1 MHTPTASESLTRLR
15 RGDRRRRTAAL
26 TALGAALLVLA
37 VLGVAVG
44 SVPVAPD
51 RIWAVLAAK
60 AGIGGDPTTLE
71 TTIVWT
77 LRLPRVAMAVI
88 VGAMLSLAG
97 AALQALVRNPLADP
111 YVLGVSS
118 GASLGA
124 VAVMTLG
131 AASLGGL
138 PVPGAAFLAAAAVLA
153 AVYAFAQRAGSF
165 TDARLVLAGVA
176 LGYVAMAATSFLQ
189 LQAKPAELRG
199 ILFWT
204 MGSLAGARW
213 EALPIPVLTLIAVGA
228 WLLAQGRPL
237 NALALGDDDA
247 VAVGVD
253 LKRMR
258 LGLLAASAVLTA
270 VAVSVAGGDRLHRP
284 HRPAHHAHGGG
295 RRPPDPPPRI
305 GARRWSPPRR
315 GRPRPRTVGSPN
327 EYPIT
332 IFTAL
337 IGGPFFLW
345 LMRARD
351 KEAS

>member
-1 MHTPTASESLTRLR
+1 MHTLTASESLDRLR
-15 RGDRRRRTAAL
+15 RSDRRRRVASLA
-26 TALGAALLVLA
+26 ALGAALFVLA

-44 SVPVAPD
+44 SVSVAPE

-60 AGIGGDPTTLE
+60 AGLGGEPTTLE

-77 LRLPRVAMAVI
+77 LRLPRVAMAVV
-88 VGAMLSLAG
+88 VGATLSLAG

-138 PVPGAAFLAAAAVLA
+138 PVPGAAFLTAAAVLA

-213 EALPIPVLTLIAVGA
+213 EALPIPAVTLIAVGA

-247 VAVGVD
+247 IAVGVD

-270 VAVSVAGGDRLHRP
+270 VAVSVAGGIGFIGLIVPHIMRMAVGADHRILL
-284 HRPAHHAHGGG
+284 PASALGGAVMLVG
-295 RRPPDPPPRI
+295 VDLV
-305 GARRWSPPRR
+305 A
-315 GRPRPRTVGSPN
+315 RTVGSPN

-351 KEAS
+351 KEAT

>member
-1 MHTPTASESLTRLR
+1 VHTLTASESLARLR
-15 RGDRRRRTAAL
+15 RGDRRRRVAAL

-60 AGIGGDPTTLE
+60 AGLGSDATTLE
-71 TTIVWT
+71 STIVWT
-77 LRLPRVAMAVI
+77 LRLPRVAMAVV
-88 VGAMLSLAG
+88 VGATLSLAG

-138 PVPGAAFLAAAAVLA
+138 SVPGAAFLAAAVVLA
-153 AVYAFAQRAGSF
+153 VVYAFAQRAGSF

-189 LQAKPAELRG
+189 LLAEPAELRG
-199 ILFWT
+199 IMFWT

-213 EALPIPVLTLIAVGA
+213 EALPIPVVTLIAVGA
-228 WLLAQGRPL
+228 WLLAQGHPL

-247 VAVGVD
+247 IAVGVD

-270 VAVSVAGGDRLHRP
+270 VAVSVAGGIGFIGLIVPHIMRLAVGADHRILL
-284 HRPAHHAHGGG
+284 PASALGGAVMLVG
-295 RRPPDPPPRI
+295 VDLI
-305 GARRWSPPRR
+305 A
-315 GRPRPRTVGSPN
+315 RTVGSPN
-327 EYPIT
+327 EYPVT

-351 KEAS
+351 KEAM